1 MIVNRLIALDMP
13 ASTQF
18 AIHVRNAWDAGDA
31 VFPIDQ
37 RLPQA
42 SKNALVAQIKPSLVI
57 DETGNIVKSSDSEPT
72 ENHDALVIATS
83 GSTGTPKGVVHTHES
98 IQALLNLSQARLNTD
113 SSTHWLLCLP
123 VSHVAGFSVLARS
136 ILFGN
141 PISILPTFE
150 EADVLAKVNAG
161 ATHVSLVPTT
171 LRRVDPAIF
180 EMILL
185 GGAAAPPDLPSNVIT
200 TYGMTETFGGIAYNG
215 EPLDGVEIRIRH
227 ELIEVHTPSLFRTYR
242 SSEQPTLVDGWYPTG
257 DSGRFNDN
265 VLQVFGR
272 LDDMIISG
280 GENVWPNAVEKIVSR
295 FPGIE
300 RVVISGIDDEQWG
313 QRVVAWIVSSQAEP
327 PTLEAVRQHVKQQL
341 PSYCAP
347 TELRIVPAIPTTS
360 LGKVD
365 IQTLRNMK

>member
-13 ASTQF
+13 ASTKL
-18 AIHVRNAWDAGDA
+18 ANHVRSAWEAGDA

-42 SKNALVAQIKPSLVI
+42 AKNALVAQIKPSLVI
-57 DETGNIVKSSDSEPT
+57 DETGNIVNGSDSEPT
-72 ENHDALVIATS
+72 EEHDALVIATS
-83 GSTGTPKGVVHTHES
+83 GSTGTPKGVIHTHDS
-98 IQALLNLSQARLNTD
+98 IQALLNMSQARLNAD

-150 EADVLAKVNAG
+150 EAEVITKVNSG

-171 LRRVDPAIF
+171 LRRIDPAMF
-180 EMILL
+180 DLILL
-185 GGAAAPPDLPSNVIT
+185 GGAAAPADLPENVIT

-215 EPLDGVEIRIRH
+215 EPLDGVQMRIRH
-227 ELIEVHTPSLFRTYR
+227 ELIEVRTPSLFRTYR
-242 SSEQPTLVDGWYPTG
+242 SSTNPTSVDGWYPTG
-257 DSGRFNDN
+257 DSGMFDDN
-265 VLQVFGR
+265 ALQVFGR

-280 GENVWPNAVEKIVSR
+280 GENVWPSAVEKVVST

-300 RVVISGIDDEQWG
+300 RVVVSGIDDEQWG

-327 PTLEAVRQHVKQQL
+327 PTLEDVRQHVKQQL

-365 IQTLRNMK
+365 MHALRKMQ